1 MTRHLRK
8 FLADHPVFTSEDY
21 QRAEPTAS
29 PRAVQ
34 DRIGRA
40 IKRGEVI
47 RVRNDLYASV
57 PPAAE
62 AHQFMPDRFH
72 IMAALRPDAV
82 FCGHSA
88 LELSGVAY
96 SMWNE
101 CWAYTSGRREVFKF
115 QGMRYRPAAPPPT
128 LVKQGLHF
136 LGLIRHDRAGVI
148 ITSLGPERVLVEG
161 FRNLN
166 QYGGLGEFLESVD
179 ALQRINEKLLLRL
192 LEAYDEGRLYSAV
205 GWFLESNWTILEP
218 SEELISS
225 LFEKRSKG
233 PVYLDRS
240 MGEVKKNSRWNLLIP
255 ERILR
260 WRENWDCDY

>member
-1 MTRHLRK
+1 MRK
-8 FLADHPVFTSEDY
+8 FLANHPVFTSEDY
-21 QRAEPTAS
+21 WRAEATAS
-29 PRAVQ
+29 HRAVQ

-40 IKRGEVI
+40 INRGEVI

-57 PPAAE
+57 PPASE
-62 AHQFMPDRFH
+62 AQRFMPDQFH
-72 IMAALRPDAV
+72 IMAALKPDAV

-88 LELSGVAY
+88 LEQLGVAY

-101 CWAYTSGRREVFKF
+101 CWAYTSGRREVFTF
-115 QGMRYRPAAPPPT
+115 QRMRYRPAAPPPI
-128 LVKQGLHF
+128 LVKQGLHS
-136 LGLIRHDRAGVI
+136 LGLVRHDRAGVI

-166 QYGGLGEFLESVD
+166 QYGGLGELLESVD

-192 LEAYDEGRLYSAV
+192 LEAYNEGRLYSAV
-205 GWFLESNWTILEP
+205 GWFLESTWTILEP
-218 SEELISS
+218 SEELITS

-240 MGEVKKNSRWNLLIP
+240 MGEVKKNSRWNLFIP

-260 WRENWDCDY
+260 WRENWDCDF